1 MPDQIIRPTAK
12 FLKAGGIFT
21 ALVFLALEIAY
32 FAPVPVKRVA
42 LFTHEVL
49 GRERLEELS
58 RALYRPDEDPAA
70 VTRTE
75 APFDFVKTDGRYEV
89 RVRLPFAAK
98 GEVGLFKK
106 GDELVVEIGTLR
118 RHIGLP
124 TTMAGLSPSK
134 ARLENRVLT
143 VEMKEI

>member
-1 MPDQIIRPTAK
+1 M
-12 FLKAGGIFT
+12 
-21 ALVFLALEIAY
+21 LEEIETY
-32 FAPVPVKRVA
+32 FAPVPVRRVP

-49 GRERLEELS
+49 GRERLEELA
-58 RALYRPDEDPAA
+58 RALYAEGEDPAA

-75 APFDFVKTDGRYEV
+75 APYTFSKRDGHYEV
-89 RVRLPFAAK
+89 RLQLPFAAK

-124 TTMAGLSPSK
+124 TSMAALSPSR
-134 ARLENRVLT
+134 ARLENRILT

>member
-1 MPDQIIRPTAK
+1 ME
-12 FLKAGGIFT
+12 
-21 ALVFLALEIAY
+21 EIEAY
-32 FAPVPVKRVA
+32 FAPVAVKRVP

-58 RALYRPDEDPAA
+58 RTLYAADEDPAA

-75 APFDFVKTDGRYEV
+75 APYSFTKHDGHYEV
-89 RVRLPFAAK
+89 RLQLPFAAK
-98 GEVGLFKK
+98 GDVGLFKK

-118 RHIGLP
+118 RHVGLP
-124 TTMAGLSPSK
+124 MSMAALSPSK
-134 ARLENRVLT
+134 AKLENRILT